1 MGRFS
6 VLPEPLLSLKLIS
19 GLYATVQL
27 QSADVF
33 AQYVHEC
40 FMLWFCPYP

>member
-6 VLPEPLLSLKLIS
+6 VLPELLLSLKLIS